1 MLSDAH
7 CALLNLIEK
16 TMKLLIQ
23 NLIIAS
29 LSTSA
34 MSDYVGLS
42 FEYEEAGNDLWTMR
56 LYADFT
62 ESTDQLTGVFADSQS
77 SLYIRSENGF
87 YQNPFGGPT
96 SLNIN
101 PALFDVFPS
110 LEYDSWV
117 TIGSE
122 DQIDNAMLVAGIDWS
137 EFENGGD
144 IEIDNGAWF
153 ATTDDIQTVAGNDLR
168 VLIGQFTTYG
178 WDSQIYGSINLVGQ
192 YGDLE
197 PFAARDQYFG
207 WVPAP
212 ATIVLFVLA
221 CFKQRRR
228 P

>member
-1 MLSDAH
+1 MKVLTQS
-7 CALLNLIEK
+7 LI
-16 TMKLLIQ
+16 L
-23 NLIIAS
+23 AS
-29 LSTSA
+29 LSANA
-34 MSDYVGLS
+34 MSDYSGLS
-42 FEYEEAGNDLWTMR
+42 FEYDDAGNDLWTLS
-56 LYADFT
+56 LYAEFT
-62 ESTDQLTGVFADSQS
+62 ESNDQLNAVFGDAQS

-96 SLNIN
+96 SLSIN

-122 DQIDNAMLVAGIDWS
+122 DQIDNAMLVAGIDWT

-153 ATTDDIQTVAGNDLR
+153 ATADDIQTVAGNDLR

-192 YGDLE
+192 YGGLE

-207 WVPAP
+207 WVPGP
-212 ATIVLFVLA
+212 STIIVLGLA
-221 CFKQRRR
+221 GINARRR
-228 P
+228 RS

>member
-1 MLSDAH
+1 
-7 CALLNLIEK
+7 
-16 TMKLLIQ
+16 MKFLTQ
-23 NLIIAS
+23 SLIIAS
-29 LSTSA
+29 LATSA
-34 MSDYVGLS
+34 MSDYIGLS

-62 ESTDQLTGVFADSQS
+62 ASNDQLTGVFADSQS

-122 DQIDNAMLVAGIDWS
+122 DQIDNAMLVTGIDWTD
-137 EFENGGD
+137 FENGGN
-144 IEIDNGAWF
+144 IENDNGAWF
-153 ATTDDIQTVAGNDLR
+153 ATEDDVQTVAGNDLR

-178 WDSQIYGSINLVGQ
+178 WDSQIYGSINLLGQ
-192 YGDLE
+192 QGDLV
-197 PFAARDQYFG
+197 PFVARDQYFG

-212 ATIVLFVLA
+212 ATIVVLGLA
-221 CFKQRRR
+221 GIHARRR
-228 P
+228 RS

>member
-1 MLSDAH
+1 
-7 CALLNLIEK
+7 
-16 TMKLLIQ
+16 MKLLIQ

-29 LSTSA
+29 FSTSA
-34 MSDYVGLS
+34 MSDYIGLS

-62 ESTDQLTGVFADSQS
+62 ASTDQLTGVFADSQS

-87 YQNPFGGPT
+87 YQNPYGGPT

-122 DQIDNAMLVAGIDWS
+122 DQIDNAMLVTGIDWTD
-137 EFENGGD
+137 FENGGN
-144 IEIDNGAWF
+144 IENDNGAWF
-153 ATTDDIQTVAGNDLR
+153 ATEDDVQTVAGNDLR

-178 WDSQIYGSINLVGQ
+178 WDSQIYGSINLLGQ
-192 YGDLE
+192 QGDLV
-197 PFAARDQYFG
+197 PFVARDQYFG

-212 ATIVLFVLA
+212 ATIVVLGLA
-221 CFKQRRR
+221 GIHARRR
-228 P
+228 RS

>member
-1 MLSDAH
+1 
-7 CALLNLIEK
+7 
-16 TMKLLIQ
+16 MKFLTQ
-23 NLIIAS
+23 SLIIAS
-29 LSTSA
+29 LATSA
-34 MSDYVGLS
+34 MSDYIGLS

-62 ESTDQLTGVFADSQS
+62 ASNDQLTGVFADSQS

-122 DQIDNAMLVAGIDWS
+122 DQIDNAMLVTGIDWTD
-137 EFENGGD
+137 FENGGN
-144 IEIDNGAWF
+144 IENDNGAWF
-153 ATTDDIQTVAGNDLR
+153 ATEDDVQTFAGNDLR

-178 WDSQIYGSINLVGQ
+178 WDSQIYGSINLLGQ
-192 YGDLE
+192 QGDLV
-197 PFAARDQYFG
+197 PFVARDQYFG

-212 ATIVLFVLA
+212 ATIVVLGLA
-221 CFKQRRR
+221 GIHARRR
-228 P
+228 RS

>member
-1 MLSDAH
+1 
-7 CALLNLIEK
+7 
-16 TMKLLIQ
+16 MKLLIQ

-29 LSTSA
+29 FSTSA
-34 MSDYVGLS
+34 MSDYIGLS

-62 ESTDQLTGVFADSQS
+62 SSTDQLTGVFADSQS
-77 SLYIRSENGF
+77 SLYIRSGNGF
-87 YQNPFGGPT
+87 YQNPYGGPT

-122 DQIDNAMLVAGIDWS
+122 DQIDNAMLVTGIDWTD
-137 EFENGGD
+137 FENGGN
-144 IEIDNGAWF
+144 IENDNGAWF
-153 ATTDDIQTVAGNDLR
+153 ATEDDVQTVAGNDLR

-178 WDSQIYGSINLVGQ
+178 WDSQIYGSINLLGQ
-192 YGDLE
+192 QGDLI
-197 PFAARDQYFG
+197 PFVARDQYFG

-212 ATIVLFVLA
+212 ATIVVLGLA
-221 CFKQRRR
+221 GIHARRR
-228 P
+228 RS